1 MEAKTN
7 KKIVRLPEVDI
18 YDDKPMSKDYINK
31 MRTQL
36 KYDTNYVKIK
46 KTNLR
51 QNVMWYRIYKELTI
65 TGIEKTFGVHRN
77 KWLKNPSK
85 DVSKTENK
93 CRYWFAFIM
102 TNIFNVAYRLLAPEL
117 NTIEQ
122 NIVHYINYVG
132 DDTSKEARA
141 KYKLLMKNIF
151 TNERDY

>member
-7 KKIVRLPEVDI
+7 SKIVRFPEVDI
-18 YDDKPMSKDYINK
+18 YDNKPMSKDYINK

-65 TGIEKTFGVHRN
+65 TGIERTFGVHRN
-77 KWLKNPSK
+77 EWLKNPSK
-85 DVSKTENK
+85 DVSKVENK

-132 DDTSKEARA
+132 DETSKEARD

>member
-7 KKIVRLPEVDI
+7 SKMTKFPVVDI
-18 YDDKPMSKDYINK
+18 YDNKPMSKDYINK

-36 KYDTNYVKIK
+36 RYDTNYVKIK

-51 QNVMWYRIYKELTI
+51 QNVLWYRIYKELTI
-65 TGIEKTFGVHRN
+65 IGIERTFGVHRN
-77 KWLKNPSK
+77 EWLKNPSK
-85 DVSKTENK
+85 DVSKVENK

-132 DDTSKEARA
+132 DDNSKEARE

>member
-18 YDDKPMSKDYINK
+18 YDNKPMSKDYINK

-77 KWLKNPSK
+77 EWLKNPSK

>member
-7 KKIVRLPEVDI
+7 SKVVRFPEVDI
-18 YDDKPMSKDYINK
+18 YDNKPMSKDYINK

-77 KWLKNPSK
+77 EWLKNPSK
-85 DVSKTENK
+85 DVSKVENK
-93 CRYWFAFIM
+93 CRYWFAFTM

-151 TNERDY
+151 TNERDW

>member
-7 KKIVRLPEVDI
+7 SKIVRFPEVDI
-18 YDDKPMSKDYINK
+18 YDNKPMSKDYINK

-77 KWLKNPSK
+77 EWLKNPSK
-85 DVSKTENK
+85 DVSKVENK

-132 DDTSKEARA
+132 DDTSKEARG

>member
-77 KWLKNPSK
+77 EWLKNPSK

>member
-7 KKIVRLPEVDI
+7 SKIVRFPEVNI
-18 YDDKPMSKDYINK
+18 YDNKPMSKDYINK

-65 TGIEKTFGVHRN
+65 TGIERTFGVHRN
-77 KWLKNPSK
+77 EWLKNPSK
-85 DVSKTENK
+85 DVSKVENK

-132 DDTSKEARA
+132 DDTSKEARD

>member
-7 KKIVRLPEVDI
+7 SKIVRFPEVDI
-18 YDDKPMSKDYINK
+18 YDNKPMSKDYINK

-77 KWLKNPSK
+77 EWLKNPSK
-85 DVSKTENK
+85 DVSKVENK
-93 CRYWFAFIM
+93 CCYWFAFIM

-132 DDTSKEARA
+132 DDTSKDARA

>member
-1 MEAKTN
+1 MEAKAN
-7 KKIVRLPEVDI
+7 KTIVRFPEVDI
-18 YDDKPMSKDYINK
+18 YDNKPMSKDYINK

-77 KWLKNPSK
+77 EWLKNPSK
-85 DVSKTENK
+85 DVSKVENK

>member
-7 KKIVRLPEVDI
+7 KKIVRLPEIDI
-18 YDDKPMSKDYINK
+18 YDNKPMSKDYINK

-77 KWLKNPSK
+77 EWLKNPSK

>member
-1 MEAKTN
+1 
-7 KKIVRLPEVDI
+7 
-18 YDDKPMSKDYINK
+18 
-31 MRTQL
+31 
-36 KYDTNYVKIK
+36 
-46 KTNLR
+46 
-51 QNVMWYRIYKELTI
+51 
-65 TGIEKTFGVHRN
+65 
-77 KWLKNPSK
+77 
-85 DVSKTENK
+85 
-93 CRYWFAFIM
+93 M

>member
-7 KKIVRLPEVDI
+7 KKIVRFPEVDI
-18 YDDKPMSKDYINK
+18 YDNKPMSKDYINK

-77 KWLKNPSK
+77 EWLKNPSK
-85 DVSKTENK
+85 DVSRVENK

>member
-1 MEAKTN
+1 MEAKTDS
-7 KKIVRLPEVDI
+7 KIVRFPEVDI
-18 YDDKPMSKDYINK
+18 YDNKPMSKDYINK

-65 TGIEKTFGVHRN
+65 TGIERTFGVHRN
-77 KWLKNPSK
+77 EWLKNPSK
-85 DVSKTENK
+85 DVSKVENK

-132 DDTSKEARA
+132 DDTSKEARD